1 MFAMRYKH
9 LGAKIAYYRKINGM
23 TQNDLANKIGISV
36 PYLSKIERGSA
47 TQGVP
52 LSIYWRIAKGLDV
65 DFEKLL
71 ED

>member
-1 MFAMRYKH
+1 
-9 LGAKIAYYRKINGM
+9 M

-36 PYLSKIERGSA
+36 PYLSKIERGAS

-52 LSIYWRIAKGLDV
+52 LSIYWRIAKGLGG
-65 DFEKLL
+65 DFKKLL